1 MKYTSRRKIQSSL
14 WLLLFILP
22 LLAFLPGCSAAC
34 NTLAPTESAV
44 AEDHAESPAEPGE
57 MVEAAEPE
65 IVQSSPEAIPPTA
78 SSAAQTA
85 ASRQPSS
92 PPPAQSAGQR
102 PAPQSEPVA
111 TASSTYDPEP
121 SRRSEPDMRTEVITP
136 PSAPRQGDQ
145 PVRTVAEPPPPPP
158 EPVVVQVPA
167 GAVLEVRLAESLS
180 TSSNES
186 GDRFETIL
194 DQDLIVDG
202 EVVARQGTLVRGRLL
217 ESVESG
223 KVKGRA
229 RMELTLTHIDLGGEQ
244 RLIRTNSIALE
255 AEGTQSRDA
264 KVIGGAAAVG
274 AVIGAIA
281 GGRKGAAIGGATG
294 GGAGTAGVLL
304 TRGKEVE
311 LNKEQL
317 FSFRIEE
324 PFEVRIR

>member
-1 MKYTSRRKIQSSL
+1 MKYTSRRKIQSRL
-14 WLLLFILP
+14 WLLLFIVP
-22 LLAFLPGCSAAC
+22 LLALLPGCSAAC
-34 NTLAPTESAV
+34 NTLAPSESAV
-44 AEDHAESPAEPGE
+44 AEDPAEPPAEPGE
-57 MVEAAEPE
+57 LVEAAEPE
-65 IVQSSPEAIPPTA
+65 IVQASPETIPPTA

-92 PPPAQSAGQR
+92 PPPAQS
-102 PAPQSEPVA
+102 PAPQPEPVA
-111 TASSTYDPEP
+111 TSTSTHYPEPEP
-121 SRRSEPDMRTEVITP
+121 SRRSDPDMRTEVITP
-136 PSAPRQGDQ
+136 PSAPRQGEQ
-145 PVRTVAEPPPPPP
+145 PARAVSELPPPPP

-194 DQDLIVDG
+194 DQDLIVGG

-217 ESVESG
+217 ESIESG